1 MSAAGLKIVPKEETS
16 PMGFRV
22 SALLVLTLIAAP
34 LAVRSEVASPNMIAC
49 HDEATKQYIADFR
62 RIGLPQK
69 DRGDG
74 QVVVTSFVNDK
85 SRYQIHYAECLARW
99 NSGKAP

>member
-1 MSAAGLKIVPKEETS
+1 
-16 PMGFRV
+16 MGFRAT
-22 SALLVLTLIAAP
+22 ALVV
-34 LAVRSEVASPNMIAC
+34 LAVAAIPSGAGSEGASPIMVAC

-62 RIGLPQK
+62 RLGLPQK
-69 DRGDG
+69 DRVDG

-99 NSGKAP
+99 NSRKAP

>member
-1 MSAAGLKIVPKEETS
+1 ML
-16 PMGFRV
+16 PMGFRA
-22 SALLVLTLIAAP
+22 SALLVLALAAISSS
-34 LAVRSEVASPNMIAC
+34 ARSEGASPIMVAC

-62 RIGLPQK
+62 RLGLPQK
-69 DRGDG
+69 DTVDG

-99 NSGKAP
+99 NSRKAP

>member
-1 MSAAGLKIVPKEETS
+1 MGPRAG
-16 PMGFRV
+16 
-22 SALLVLTLIAAP
+22 ALLVLALAAMP
-34 LAVRSEVASPNMIAC
+34 SGARSEGASPIMVAC

-62 RIGLPQK
+62 RLGLPQK
-69 DRGDG
+69 DRVDG

-99 NSGKAP
+99 NSRKAP